1 VSDIGLHWNA
11 IDLIAIAL
19 MSCSPGLLA
28 GLLLGAI
35 AWREHR
41 VGAAA
46 LGALAGTALNAAL
59 LFFCFRSRIA
69 LADGLAGASLL
80 ALQVSFPGMILGGM
94 AAAWRFGER
103 WVVAAVAGAASGG
116 VAWLGGWSYFN

>member
-1 VSDIGLHWNA
+1 MSDIGLHWNA

-19 MSCSPGLLA
+19 VACSPGLLT

-35 AWREHR
+35 AWRERR
-41 VGAAA
+41 VGGAA
-46 LGALAGTALNAAL
+46 LGALAGSALNAAL
-59 LFFCFRSRIA
+59 LFCCFRSRIA

-80 ALQVSFPGMILGGM
+80 ALQVSFPGMVLGGL

-103 WVVAAVAGAASGG
+103 WVIAAVAGAATGG
-116 VAWLGGWSYFN
+116 VAWLAGWSCLN

>member
-1 VSDIGLHWNA
+1 
-11 IDLIAIAL
+11 
-19 MSCSPGLLA
+19 M
-28 GLLLGAI
+28 LGAI

-59 LFFCFRSRIA
+59 PFFCFRSCIA